1 VSPVSG
7 YSNEMFSREEANP
20 DKFIEQADIP
30 EWARDALSKSIVL
43 LQEGKTDVA
52 LEKLVVSE
60 IECRT
65 RK

>member
-1 VSPVSG
+1 MSPVSG

-60 IECRT
+60 IERRT